1 MSVSTCGLYTSENAG
16 MSSENCVRIIM
27 AENLRFPGVGSSA
40 PGKPGAK
47 ARPKGVVDAH
57 TVEIPWPLNN
67 LSILTRRWNLTRQL
81 VSGPEKGSEISSEA
95 SESGGEKRYM
105 YVIGARTANRH
116 R

>member
-1 MSVSTCGLYTSENAG
+1 

-67 LSILTRRWNLTRQL
+67 LSILTRRQSLTRQL
-81 VSGPEKGSEISSEA
+81 VSGPEKGTEIQVGKQAKSA
-95 SESGGEKRYM
+95 
-105 YVIGARTANRH
+105 ARKGICML
-116 R
+116 